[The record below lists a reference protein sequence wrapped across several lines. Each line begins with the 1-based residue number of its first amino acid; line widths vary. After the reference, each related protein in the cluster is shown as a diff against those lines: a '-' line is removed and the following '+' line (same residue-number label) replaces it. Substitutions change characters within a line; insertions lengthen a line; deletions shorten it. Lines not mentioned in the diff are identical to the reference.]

1 MSISVAYL
9 QHRCNAGAMN
19 APTDAITPATGRF
32 LPVAAYDVIAGA
44 MMRERQWRPRLA
56 DDLARRAGATPT
68 VTEVGA
74 GTGSLIAVLAARM
87 PQAAITAVEPDVRA
101 RTIAAAKPGSSGVAW
116 RDGRAEA
123 LPLADGSQDAVVMA
137 LMLHHLAPEAKRQAL
152 AEARRVLAPT
162 GTLYVADFVRPQDP
176 LMGLA
181 FAVIQL
187 ADGRVSTRD
196 HRAGRLPTFVVD
208 AGFGL
213 PEAVVRLRTA
223 GGSFAVLRC
232 PRG

>member
-1 MSISVAYL
+1 MS
-9 QHRCNAGAMN
+9 
-19 APTDAITPATGRF
+19 APRDAITPAAGRF
-32 LPVAAYDVIAGA
+32 LPVAAYDAIAAA
-44 MMRERQWRPRLA
+44 MMREQRWRARLA
-56 DDLARRAGATPT
+56 DDLAERAGTAPT

-74 GTGSLIAVLAARM
+74 GTGSLIRALAARV
-87 PQAAITAVEPDVRA
+87 PAAAITAIEPDPRA
-101 RTIAAAKPGSSGVAW
+101 RAIAAAKPDVADVDW
-116 RDGRAEA
+116 PDGRAES

-137 LMLHHLAPEAKRQAL
+137 LMLHHLAPDAKRLAL
-152 AEARRVLAPT
+152 AEARRVLAPA

-196 HRAGRLPTFVVD
+196 HRAGRLPEFVTE
-208 AGFGL
+208 AGFAP
-213 PEAVVRLRTA
+213 PETLVRLRTA

>member
-1 MSISVAYL
+1 MS
-9 QHRCNAGAMN
+9 
-19 APTDAITPATGRF
+19 APTDAITPAAGRF
-32 LPVAAYDVIAGA
+32 LPVAAYDAIVGA

-56 DDLARRAGATPT
+56 DDLARRAGPAPA

-74 GTGSLIAVLAARM
+74 GTGSLIAALAARM
-87 PQAAITAVEPDVRA
+87 PRATITAVEPDERA
-101 RTIAAAKPGSSGVAW
+101 RRIAAAKPGSADVAW
-116 RDGRAEA
+116 RAGRAET

-137 LMLHHLAPEAKRQAL
+137 LMLHHLAPDAKRLAL
-152 AEARRVLAPT
+152 AEARRVLAPS

-196 HRAGRLPTFVVD
+196 HRAGRLPRFVVE
-208 AGFGL
+208 AGFAE

-223 GGSFAVLRC
+223 GGTFAVLRC